1 MVRSLL
7 LSVTIM
13 FGKSLP
19 AMGLVDSNSL
29 PARFLYANQLVE
41 PEPPN
46 PHPVG
51 FMQHPPHLLKLLPN
65 NSPAASLQLP
75 PLPIWPMKQTR
86 HIDQMVMSLEALK
99 HFSTSPLAIVAAD
112 GNDGGKPPG
121 GNNWNPDPEPQPE
134 LTPALAPVQK
144 CLQQKRQL
152 LRMLRIKRLW
162 AIMTGQT
169 TLTRILSDR
178 IRVIEADL
186 LDLKGSDPD
195 TMHPGLIQR
204 WLAEHDKEL
213 IVYSEITSCRYSG
226 RQAGTR
232 KKNQPSRIIKVSTT
246 ATTGQMF
253 GAATISQRIRSTG
266 GSGHGGDDPMTPSA
280 EQNIGEPAVTCS
292 KCNKVLN
299 KQELS
304 RIANEATASA
314 FICNKCLSGT
324 KGIKRARET
333 GEETEPDSSE
343 PARKKNKGSGRKRN
357 HSKAVAAPPTKK
369 RKQAD
374 TQIYDDPLEK
384 MKKNIKYKL
393 SEEELEKAQTLIGVF
408 NKKNITAKYT
418 FYKMLG
424 FVDRRSFNGFFDNT
438 IAFFEHVPET
448 IKNTGMLTSMLK
460 NKKKYIRDFA
470 EHSQGE
476 LEYLATLDVLTSLS
490 SMNNGKGV
498 PEHKEVKELM
508 GWPEWKD
515 KTGEF
520 NKELFRS
527 FATMNNGRGVP
538 KHEAVKAVLDWP
550 EWKDRDGKFNMKLFR
565 SFSSMYNTKGI
576 PKHEE
581 VKEVLSWQEW
591 KEKDGEFNMEL
602 FRSFSSMYN
611 TKGIIKHEEVKE
623 VLGWPEWKDKDGE
636 FNM

>member
-1 MVRSLL
+1 M
-7 LSVTIM
+7 
-13 FGKSLP
+13 
-19 AMGLVDSNSL
+19 
-29 PARFLYANQLVE
+29 
-41 PEPPN
+41 
-46 PHPVG
+46 
-51 FMQHPPHLLKLLPN
+51 
-65 NSPAASLQLP
+65 
-75 PLPIWPMKQTR
+75 
-86 HIDQMVMSLEALK
+86 
-99 HFSTSPLAIVAAD
+99 
-112 GNDGGKPPG
+112 
-121 GNNWNPDPEPQPE
+121 
-134 LTPALAPVQK
+134 
-144 CLQQKRQL
+144 
-152 LRMLRIKRLW
+152 
-162 AIMTGQT
+162 
-169 TLTRILSDR
+169 
-178 IRVIEADL
+178 
-186 LDLKGSDPD
+186 
-195 TMHPGLIQR
+195 
-204 WLAEHDKEL
+204 
-213 IVYSEITSCRYSG
+213 
-226 RQAGTR
+226 
-232 KKNQPSRIIKVSTT
+232 
-246 ATTGQMF
+246 
-253 GAATISQRIRSTG
+253 
-266 GSGHGGDDPMTPSA
+266 
-280 EQNIGEPAVTCS
+280 TCS

-636 FNM
+636 FNMELFRTFSSMNSSKGMLNHEEVKEVLDWPEWKDKDGQFNIVRFRTFSSMNTSKGMLNHEEVKMVLGWPEWKDKNGEFSTELFHAFSSMNNGKGIPKHE